1 MRLFRSTLLTAGILL
16 RRFSAG
22 STEGPVSALRSLLP
36 LDVQQEFENVNRRQV
51 AISRLCELSPD
62 STVERCGRQVDTF
75 YLPLYFYFRE
85 LLRRHRD
92 SGKSSPLFIGVSAP
106 QGCGKTTLT
115 TLIEELFE
123 QDGSVCVSCSI
134 DDFYLTGAAQDELAA
149 TNPTNPLLQYRG
161 NAGTHDLA
169 LLSDTL
175 DRLRGSVTGAVRV
188 PRYDKSLRGGRG
200 DRAPEESWREL
211 RVGSAADIV
220 LFEGWMLGF
229 EPLPAPAVPPELAQ
243 VNELLRR
250 YEPVHA
256 AMDAWLVLAVEST
269 DYVYRW
275 RLQAEQNMGRQNK
288 PRLSDDQVKDFVD
301 RFMPAYRAYLPGLY
315 ERGPAGR
322 GGVESGTNQVNSDG
336 TAVSSHQLQGH
347 SKKKSALKIL
357 LGPDRNLL
365 GAELIP

>member
-1 MRLFRSTLLTAGILL
+1 MRFFRSTLLTAGILL
-16 RRFSAG
+16 RARFSAG

-36 LDVQQEFENVNRRQV
+36 VDVQQEFENGSRRQV

-92 SGKSSPLFIGVSAP
+92 SGNSSPLFIGVSAP

-115 TLIEELFE
+115 TLIEELFD
-123 QDGSVCVSCSI
+123 QDGSMCVSCSI

-149 TNPTNPLLQYRG
+149 ANPTNPLLQYRG
-161 NAGTHDLA
+161 NAGTHDLT

-175 DRLRGSVTGAVRV
+175 DRLRGSAIGPVRV

-211 RVGSAADIV
+211 GVGSAADIV

-229 EPLPAPAVPPELAQ
+229 EPLPVHAVPPELAQ
-243 VNELLRR
+243 VNEFLRR

-301 RFMPAYRAYLPGLY
+301 RFMPAYRTYLPGLY
-315 ERGPAGR
+315 GRGPAGR
-322 GGVESGTNQVNSDG
+322 GGVKTKTNQVNSDG
-336 TAVSSHQLQGH
+336 TTVSHQSH
-347 SKKKSALKIL
+347 STKSVLKIL

-365 GAELIP
+365 GAELI